1 MFKRILEQLAREIEE
16 LEARGDKEAEMQARG
31 KKAAYHLLSF
41 NLKKAMEE
49 GLKITTLNDE
59 NAGQYAE
66 LAYSFYT
73 QGKQLAAQGNQP
85 AQAKETF
92 HKAAGMYHVLG
103 DRLGEALSMRN
114 WAVIE
119 LNEGDYKS
127 ALKHLNH
134 AIDLFADDSEE
145 IEIRTDLY
153 QNRAHAKAMLGEVN
167 SAWTDL
173 DKALQLAHRTQDAVI
188 IREAQQARQ
197 KLAELLENGD
207 LNAESG

>member
-16 LEARGDKEAEMQARG
+16 LEARGDKDAEMQARG

-49 GLKITTLNDE
+49 GLKITSLNDE

-66 LAYSFYT
+66 LAYSLYT

-85 AQAKETF
+85 AQAKDTF

-103 DRLGEALSMRN
+103 DPLGEALSMRN

-119 LNEGDYKS
+119 INEGEYKS

-134 AIDLFADDSEE
+134 ALGLFDDETDE
-145 IEIRTDLY
+145 IEIVTDLY
-153 QNRAHAKAMLGEVN
+153 QNRAHATAMLGNVDA
-167 SAWTDL
+167 AWIDL
-173 DKALQLAHRTQDAVI
+173 DKALQLAHRTKDAVI

-197 KLAELLENGD
+197 KLADLLEGD
-207 LNAESG
+207 DSDQKSG